1 MRAGK
6 LLTGSLPAFTFKS
19 TWGGLRISFASGK
32 RLPSSLSL
40 SNDSDMGGGEGG
52 EGKWGGGLK
61 NPLQFANVEVDMA
74 LTAIHFRACL
84 SLLSTK
90 LRG

>member
-40 SNDSDMGGGEGG
+40 SNDSDMGGG
-52 EGKWGGGLK
+52 LK

>member
-19 TWGGLRISFASGK
+19 TWGGLRISVASGK
-32 RLPSSLSL
+32 RFPASLSL
-40 SNDSDMGGGEGG
+40 SNDSDKGERGRGGRGG
-52 EGKWGGGLK
+52 RLK
-61 NPLQFANVEVDMA
+61 NLLQFTNVEADMA
-74 LTAIHFRACL
+74 ISAFHFRACL

>member
-40 SNDSDMGGGEGG
+40 SNDSDMGGEGG

>member
-40 SNDSDMGGGEGG
+40 SNDSDMGGGGG
-52 EGKWGGGLK
+52 RGEVGGG
-61 NPLQFANVEVDMA
+61 
-74 LTAIHFRACL
+74 
-84 SLLSTK
+84 
-90 LRG
+90 

>member
-40 SNDSDMGGGEGG
+40 SNDSDMGGGRG
-52 EGKWGGGLK
+52 ERGSGGGLK

>member
-40 SNDSDMGGGEGG
+40 SNDSDMGGGRRG
-52 EGKWGGGLK
+52 ERGSGGG
-61 NPLQFANVEVDMA
+61 
-74 LTAIHFRACL
+74 
-84 SLLSTK
+84 
-90 LRG
+90 G

>member
-40 SNDSDMGGGEGG
+40 SNDSDMGGGRGRG
-52 EGKWGGGLK
+52 EVGGG
-61 NPLQFANVEVDMA
+61 VEKSPAV
-74 LTAIHFRACL
+74 C
-84 SLLSTK
+84 
-90 LRG
+90 

>member
-40 SNDSDMGGGEGG
+40 SNDSDMAGAGGG
-52 EGKWGGGLK
+52 
-61 NPLQFANVEVDMA
+61 
-74 LTAIHFRACL
+74 
-84 SLLSTK
+84 
-90 LRG
+90 

>member
-40 SNDSDMGGGEGG
+40 SNDSDMGGGEEGG
-52 EGKWGGGLK
+52 EGKWGGG
-61 NPLQFANVEVDMA
+61 VEKSPAV
-74 LTAIHFRACL
+74 C
-84 SLLSTK
+84 
-90 LRG
+90 

>member
-40 SNDSDMGGGEGG
+40 SNDSDMGGGGRG
-52 EGKWGGGLK
+52 ERGRGGGG
-61 NPLQFANVEVDMA
+61 VEKSPAV
-74 LTAIHFRACL
+74 C
-84 SLLSTK
+84 
-90 LRG
+90 

>member
-40 SNDSDMGGGEGG
+40 SNDSDMGGG
-52 EGKWGGGLK
+52 GLK

>member
-6 LLTGSLPAFTFKS
+6 LLTGPLPAFSFKS

-32 RLPSSLSL
+32 RLPASLSL
-40 SNDSDMGGGEGG
+40 SKDSEMG
-52 EGKWGGGLK
+52 GGGLK
-61 NPLQFANVEVDMA
+61 NPLQFANADMA
-74 LTAIHFRACL
+74 ITAIHFRACL

>member
-32 RLPSSLSL
+32 RLPASLSL
-40 SNDSDMGGGEGG
+40 SNDSDMGGRGEV
-52 EGKWGGGLK
+52 GGGGVK
-61 NPLQFANVEVDMA
+61 NPLQFANAEVDMA
-74 LTAIHFRACL
+74 ITAIHFRACL